1 MRLGRP
7 KTRRRKPLGHPKSDS
22 PISPENAPEIPDLR
36 IGPKSGDLS
45 PELLSNSGPRRSAR
59 LVNFRAPFAPGDARS
74 GRPKTRRRKLL
85 GPPAVN
91 SRRGPDFR
99 GRARGSANDAR
110 ANNGKTGKMRV
121 IDNYGN
127 NGKTRKMSKGDHTAN
142 NGKTRK
148 MRTNLKDGELY
159 SSELRRNEL

>member
-1 MRLGRP
+1 
-7 KTRRRKPLGHPKSDS
+7 
-22 PISPENAPEIPDLR
+22 
-36 IGPKSGDLS
+36 
-45 PELLSNSGPRRSAR
+45 
-59 LVNFRAPFAPGDARS
+59 
-74 GRPKTRRRKLL
+74 
-85 GPPAVN
+85 
-91 SRRGPDFR
+91 
-99 GRARGSANDAR
+99 
-110 ANNGKTGKMRV
+110 MRV